1 MVQRGL
7 SGFSRKMRRNPSYL
21 LSLFGLLLVISLVL
35 SITLGSVSIP
45 LKDLCQVLFGQGNH
59 AVDKTVILD
68 IRLPRA
74 LAAVFGG
81 AALAVSGLL
90 LQIFFRNPI
99 VDPYVLG
106 VSSGATLVVALLMLT
121 GFSLGMGSVSP
132 FLVTLAALIGALA
145 VVALV
150 MAIAQRVKSAVT
162 LLVIGLMI
170 GYLCSAVVNI
180 LMTFAEKE
188 NLHNFILWTLGSFSG
203 FDWGEVEILAPAG
216 GVLLAAAYLLSKP
229 LNALLLGEDYA
240 QSMGVNI
247 KKLRISTVLISSAL
261 TALVTAFAGPVA
273 FIGLASPHLARLILG
288 TSDNKILIPAS
299 ILLGATVTALCD
311 LLARISFS
319 PIELPI
325 SAITSLLGAPI
336 VISLLMKRRTSL

>member
-1 MVQRGL
+1 
-7 SGFSRKMRRNPSYL
+7 MRRNPSYL